1 MRFGK
6 LFLAASAGLHKAS
19 AQCGVVSRHGCHR
32 DAERRLFEI
41 AEARE
46 ASKPILQ
53 RYGSNG
59 EEMGKVTHAAVTSP
73 IGLHGWKHRFAVNR
87 AHLHRYAGPVGAAA
101 VEIWKH
107 RFARSSNWKHT
118 FAIRS
123 IAVDWQAEEK
133 QRVQARFR
141 QRRRE
146 DPDRTAPILQ
156 SYGSNF
162 ANLSVK

>member
-1 MRFGK
+1 MANARDDME
-6 LFLAASAGLHKAS
+6 LARSEKHIRHSQEAYEPPLYRSTCCAARSLI
-19 AQCGVVSRHGCHR
+19 QC
-32 DAERRLFEI
+32 
-41 AEARE
+41 
-46 ASKPILQ
+46 
-53 RYGSNG
+53 
-59 EEMGKVTHAAVTSP
+59 VTSP

-133 QRVQARFR
+133 QRVRS
-141 QRRRE
+141 E
-146 DPDRTAPILQ
+146 EHTSELQ
-156 SYGSNF
+156 S
-162 ANLSVK
+162 LRHLVCRLLL